1 MRISNRWT
9 LEILVNKRP
18 LKEYEIP
25 DSVLGISAS
34 SALKSYVVEGRRKKF
49 CNSATFV
56 AVPSLGT
63 YYNIKISPGTTHEIA
78 ARVFVDGSSDG
89 FFTNK
94 CNSSFIMK
102 GFYNRNATMMYNFF
116 FEKTNWIET
125 DNVQNAEFGGYGAIS
140 VYFYKIKHIYETS
153 LQYNSDKT
161 FEEVKVPEAK
171 KSFDVAL
178 TTKFSNG
185 IESHCSGPWEMIIT
199 ENDPLAVLHI
209 NYRSVDWFYIKG
221 ISIQENSMQVAIAS
235 TSNKN
240 LTTTVDTKNEV
251 IPKETSDTEDKTSI
265 DKTVKKNRRRKRY
278 QEIIVLLDSDDD
290 DTREVMELD

>member
-1 MRISNRWT
+1 M
-9 LEILVNKRP
+9 
-18 LKEYEIP
+18 
-25 DSVLGISAS
+25 
-34 SALKSYVVEGRRKKF
+34 KSYVVEGRRKKF
-49 CNSATFV
+49 WYIKFKKISLYFNKNNLSPFFYCFFSDSATFV
-56 AVPSLGT
+56 AVPSPGT

-78 ARVFVDGSSDG
+78 ARVFVDGLSDG

-94 CNSSFIMK
+94 CNSSLIMK
-102 GFYNRNATMMYNFF
+102 GFYNRNATMMYKFF

-140 VYFYKIKHIYETS
+140 VYFYKIKRISEST
-153 LQYNSDKT
+153 LEYNSDKM

-209 NYRSVDWFYIKG
+209 NYRSVDWFFIKG
-221 ISIQENSMQVAIAS
+221 ISIQENLMQAAIAS
-235 TSNKN
+235 TSNEKP
-240 LTTTVDTKNEV
+240 TTTMDTKNGV
-251 IPKETSDTEDKTSI
+251 IPDNTEDKTSTA
-265 DKTVKKNRRRKRY
+265 KTVKKNKRRKRY

-290 DTREVMELD
+290 TSEVMELD

>member
-78 ARVFVDGSSDG
+78 ARVFVDGSSD
-89 FFTNK
+89 
-94 CNSSFIMK
+94 
-102 GFYNRNATMMYNFF
+102 
-116 FEKTNWIET
+116 
-125 DNVQNAEFGGYGAIS
+125 
-140 VYFYKIKHIYETS
+140 
-153 LQYNSDKT
+153 
-161 FEEVKVPEAK
+161 EVKVPEAK